1 MNSTYYFDDKN
12 ENHLFIEIA
21 KRINIISSFFIIL
34 SGLIGNFIIIFVFSQ
49 KRFRSNSSNV
59 YLFILAINDSL
70 ILIVHFFEEIVKN
83 YERLFIHD
91 DNLQINLSN
100 NITVSSFNA
109 LVLELNITDN
119 YDLACRLISYLR
131 YVLRFISAYVIVA
144 FTIQRLIVVYL
155 PLNNKFKT
163 KSSAWSTTLLIV
175 FTSIFINLWVLF
187 MFELKQSESFVYCDS
202 NQNLNIE
209 YMILTIIYIT
219 LIMFIPISIVFISN
233 SIILFET
240 RKSEL
245 LSRNAVS
252 EHRSVQGNVRS
263 LIIAE
268 DEIKISDKREKIPE
282 QTYLTKP
289 FYMNINQII
298 SRISHK
304 SSDQKK
310 LTKVFSWISLSFA
323 FLNLPYFIAW
333 ILFYYEYH
341 FSRTAKESRLNY
353 INSFVKLT
361 EIFYILNY
369 GIHFWIYLA
378 TSSVFRQQL
387 KYSCK
392 FIV

>member
-1 MNSTYYFDDKN
+1 
-12 ENHLFIEIA
+12 
-21 KRINIISSFFIIL
+21 
-34 SGLIGNFIIIFVFSQ
+34 
-49 KRFRSNSSNV
+49 
-59 YLFILAINDSL
+59 LAINDSL

-109 LVLELNITDN
+109 LVLALNITDN
-119 YDLACRLISYLR
+119 YDLACRLINYLR

-263 LIIAE
+263 LIIDE
-268 DEIKISDKREKIPE
+268 DEIKISDKREKISE
-282 QTYLTKP
+282 QISLTKP

-298 SRISHK
+298 SRVSHK
-304 SSDQKK
+304 SNDQKK
-310 LTKVFSWISLSFA
+310 LTKVFTLISLSFA

-333 ILFYYEYH
+333 ILFYHEYH